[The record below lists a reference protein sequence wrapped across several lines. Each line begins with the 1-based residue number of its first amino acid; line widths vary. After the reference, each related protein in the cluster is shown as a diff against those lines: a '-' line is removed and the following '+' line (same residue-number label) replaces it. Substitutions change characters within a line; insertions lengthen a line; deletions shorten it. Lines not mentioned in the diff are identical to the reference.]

1 MVCAHP
7 QDDWKGKSLT
17 GIGFSPPGS
26 ADTGQHVERSHYDSV
41 FLMSEAIRMKARFVL
56 EGLGASLL
64 LFSVFPV
71 LVSDYPVYIHPL
83 PVTNLIG
90 GLLVGMVIV
99 AALIAAAL
107 YAVERLNPTA
117 RRFLLAWFAGLMLW
131 RFLDSVVTFVNA
143 WASQL
148 SHKIYFWDPIRNP
161 VCIAIL
167 AVSLLCAWFVP
178 RFADRTIG
186 YVRLLVAASAF
197 AIMPILPHL
206 VRDMSLRPTPQGTI
220 AVNQDPSL
228 PGAAGNRMIWIM
240 FDELSYDQA
249 FDHPQPGIVL
259 PAFDRL
265 RDQSFSFSNVKPAG
279 YYTENI
285 IPTIL
290 LGQQV
295 DIIRRTSEDRF
306 SYKTKDQKQFRE
318 FDPRDTIFNTARAEG
333 WTTGLVGWLVPYC
346 RFMGPV
352 LDSCFWSRNDGSLLE
367 PFGASEDK
375 SMLANAAAIPVWTW
389 ANITGDTREYNA
401 EHLANY
407 QENMRHAR
415 LLIDDGRIRFLY
427 IHLPIPHPPG
437 IYDRRTN
444 RLRTGGSYLDNLM
457 LADQAAATLLSEIDA
472 TPAAGRTT
480 LVVSSDHSFRI
491 ALWKATAGGWT
502 DEDEAA
508 TGGRF
513 DDRPVLMIRFPGQTS
528 GPGISASFDE
538 ILEHD
543 ILDAMLRGQMKTAED
558 FKSFLSAKGI
568 DVGAAAQGD
577 SQHH

>member
-1 MVCAHP
+1 
-7 QDDWKGKSLT
+7 
-17 GIGFSPPGS
+17 
-26 ADTGQHVERSHYDSV
+26 
-41 FLMSEAIRMKARFVL
+41 MKARFVF

-64 LFSVFPV
+64 LFSVFQV

-90 GLLVGMVIV
+90 GFLVGMVIV
-99 AALIAAAL
+99 ATLIAAAL
-107 YAVERLNPTA
+107 YTVERLKPTP
-117 RRFLLAWFAGLMLW
+117 RRFLLAGFAGFMLW
-131 RFLDSVVTFVNA
+131 RFLDSIVTFVNA
-143 WASQL
+143 FASQL

-167 AVSLLCAWFVP
+167 AVSLLCAWFAP
-178 RFADRTIG
+178 RIADRIIG
-186 YVRLLVAASAF
+186 FVRLLVAASAF
-197 AIMPILPHL
+197 AIVAILPHL
-206 VRDMSLRPTPQGTI
+206 VRDMLLRPTPPGTI

-228 PGAAGNRMIWIM
+228 PGAAGNRIIWIM
-240 FDELSYDQA
+240 FDELSYDQT
-249 FDHPQPGIVL
+249 FDHPQPGVVL
-259 PAFDRL
+259 PAFDGL
-265 RDQSFSFSNVKPAG
+265 RNQSFSFSNIKPAG

-295 DIIRRTSEDRF
+295 DMIRRTSEDQF
-306 SYKTKDQKQFRE
+306 SYKKKDQKQFRQ

-333 WTTGLVGWLVPYC
+333 WTAGLVGWLIPYC

-375 SMLANAAAIPVWTW
+375 SMLNNAAAIPVWVW
-389 ANITGDTREYNA
+389 ANITGDTREFNA

-407 QENMRHAR
+407 QENMRHAK
-415 LLIDDGRIRFLY
+415 LLIGDGHIRFLY
-427 IHLPIPHPPG
+427 IHLPVPHPPG

-444 RLRTGGSYLDNLM
+444 RLRTGGSYLDNLV

-472 TPAAGRTT
+472 TPAACRTT
-480 LVVSSDHSFRI
+480 LIVSSDHSFRI

-502 DEDEAA
+502 EEDEAA
-508 TGGRF
+508 TGGHF

-528 GPGISASFDE
+528 GSGISASFDE
-538 ILEHD
+538 IVEHD

-558 FKSFLSAKGI
+558 LKSFLAAKGI
-568 DVGAAAQGD
+568 GVGATAQRD
-577 SQHH
+577 SQQH